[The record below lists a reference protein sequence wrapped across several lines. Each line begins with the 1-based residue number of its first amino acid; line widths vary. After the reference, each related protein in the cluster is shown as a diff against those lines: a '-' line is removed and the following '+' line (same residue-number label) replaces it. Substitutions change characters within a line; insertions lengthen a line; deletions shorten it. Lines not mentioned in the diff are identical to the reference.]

1 MTLAFIECTFHTE
14 IVLVGCLS
22 VSEDE
27 DSFGDLHAS
36 EKDTR
41 ELSPNFWDIFRS
53 VLSADSNCKKGQPY
67 MIRSDQSL
75 SRVLLF
81 VTP

>member
-14 IVLVGCLS
+14 IVLVGCLH

-27 DSFGDLHAS
+27 DSSGDPQAS

-41 ELSPNFWDIFRS
+41 ELSPNFWDVFRS

-67 MIRSDQSL
+67 MIHAPL
-75 SRVLLF
+75 SPEWMAEGLG
-81 VTP
+81 